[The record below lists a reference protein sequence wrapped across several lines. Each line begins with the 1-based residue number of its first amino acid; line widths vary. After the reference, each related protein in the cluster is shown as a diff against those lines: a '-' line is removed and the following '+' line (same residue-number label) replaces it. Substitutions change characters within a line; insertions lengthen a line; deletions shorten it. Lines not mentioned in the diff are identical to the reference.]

1 RLAAAQ
7 EEYVSAARR
16 GRAGRTTALHYAD
29 QMDGVVQAIVEAAR
43 GRTSLPV
50 AVCAVGGYGRR
61 ALCLH
66 SDVDLLIVFD
76 GAIEEREEAFVK
88 AVLQPL
94 WDLRLELGQH
104 VREFAD
110 FAEPDLSNP
119 EYLLSLLDL
128 RYLAGD
134 EALYGRI
141 AL

>member
-1 RLAAAQ
+1 LKESAAAQ
-7 EEYVSAARR
+7 LATARAAYVKEAGR
-16 GRAGRTTALHYAD
+16 GRAGTETARRYAD
-29 QMDGVVQAIVEAAR
+29 QMDGVVQAVVEAAR
-43 GRTSLPV
+43 GCTDLPV

-76 GAIEEREEAFVK
+76 GTIDEREEAFVK
-88 AVLQPL
+88 GVLQPL

-119 EYLLSLLDL
+119 EFLLSLLDL
-128 RYLAGD
+128 R
-134 EALYGRI
+134 
-141 AL
+141 